1 MTFLTGVQRERR
13 VIELL
18 EQGKSTRDIAKDVH
32 ISFADIGSIR
42 KKHFGEM
49 EAQTRNEE
57 GQEKV
62 FSKTTEAFKLFVDG
76 DAPIQVAI
84 KLDLGAEEVTRI
96 YKEYCDLNGLHN
108 LYRIYEE
115 VKSDIPSFVKLY
127 NHTKNAGIS
136 PQQVVNALNHLEE
149 LPTLE
154 TRNNDLKN
162 EFSSLTY
169 RKQNLLSSFDD
180 LNHQMLRTKRM
191 LDHDDAIIDLKRQE
205 IEQLSYEKQ
214 QLENFIVRLKT
225 NNKEYQR
232 VVRIA
237 KDKVSQVLDDK
248 RVMLNAAIGSVLGA
262 LREHP
267 EKQLLIYDSLD
278 ASTFRTSSIPLGID
292 SRQYRQVCLEMLRG
306 LAEELYDKLLNSL
319 VDSTTSS
326 AAYAPVLDL
335 QSHFQL
341 HPP

>member
-1 MTFLTGVQRERR
+1 
-13 VIELL
+13 
-18 EQGKSTRDIAKDVH
+18 
-32 ISFADIGSIR
+32 
-42 KKHFGEM
+42 
-49 EAQTRNEE
+49 
-57 GQEKV
+57 
-62 FSKTTEAFKLFVDG
+62 
-76 DAPIQVAI
+76 
-84 KLDLGAEEVTRI
+84 
-96 YKEYCDLNGLHN
+96 
-108 LYRIYEE
+108 
-115 VKSDIPSFVKLY
+115 
-127 NHTKNAGIS
+127 
-136 PQQVVNALNHLEE
+136 
-149 LPTLE
+149 
-154 TRNNDLKN
+154 
-162 EFSSLTY
+162 
-169 RKQNLLSSFDD
+169 
-180 LNHQMLRTKRM
+180 M
-191 LDHDDAIIDLKRQE
+191 LDHDDAIIDLKKQE